1 MDSGIFTI
9 IFLMLGAII
18 ALLVGIGRLLE
29 SSNKLLASINAKVLD
44 S

>member
-18 ALLVGIGRLLE
+18 ALLVAIGKMLE
-29 SSNKLLASINAKVLD
+29 RSNKLLASINASLD